1 MASSRAH
8 HLYRRRCDRERSLPR
23 DSGGRLA
30 MAARRGSVPPR
41 GSGWRPTAARRGPR
55 PPAPTPAD
63 HVPHAL
69 MTLSSALFDTLDEGE
84 ILSLAMD
91 HVAAA
96 GPYGAE
102 AGYLTVDGALVPS
115 PRNGQVHAL
124 AVDRRVR
131 ELAGEDG
138 PVTVPGRPR
147 ARALGLRGHERLHGY
162 LVVTSRSR
170 PTEAERSLLATL
182 VRHTAAALSAAFAH
196 RRRREDAL
204 ELHRLREERTALQGQ
219 LISVVAELGYERA
232 LHALMAD
239 VAASDGGG
247 GEEAITRALHG
258 LTGLPAL
265 VEDRFGRLR
274 SWTGPDRP
282 DPYPEPDPVRQD
294 AMLYAVGRQA
304 GPVRVKDRLVTLVR
318 PHGEIL
324 GVLALVDVQRE
335 ADDHTLRALEDGA
348 ASLAPEL
355 AHLRNLAEVESKLH
369 RELADDLLT
378 GTDEASAYARS
389 EAVGHDLHRR
399 HYVVVVQ
406 WSNRTADGPFAQTV
420 GRAASAVGMHSL
432 LTRRSDH
439 VVLVADDRPHA
450 RALYEALARETGT
463 RSGTIGV
470 SAPCDSLADIPH
482 RYQEAQR
489 ALEVRRHSHE
499 HYGTTFFDELG
510 LYRILG
516 PGNDYR
522 ELETFVHEW
531 LGQLIDYDS
540 RHHTAMVETLSQYF
554 DCGGN
559 YDETAESLAI
569 HRSTLRYRLQRIRDI
584 SGNDLADVEDRLNLQ
599 VATRVWKIVLGEQA
613 GERRR

>member
-1 MASSRAH
+1 MVLSR
-8 HLYRRRCDRERSLPR
+8 
-23 DSGGRLA
+23 
-30 MAARRGSVPPR
+30 
-41 GSGWRPTAARRGPR
+41 
-55 PPAPTPAD
+55 
-63 HVPHAL
+63 
-69 MTLSSALFDTLDEGE
+69 ALFDTVDEGE
-84 ILSLAMD
+84 ILGLAME
-91 HVAAA
+91 HIAAA
-96 GPYGAE
+96 GPYSAE
-102 AGYLTVDGALVPS
+102 AGYLKVDGDLVPS
-115 PRNGQVHAL
+115 PRNGQVHTL

-138 PVTVPGRPR
+138 PVTVPGRPWG
-147 ARALGLRGHERLHGY
+147 RALGLRGLERLHGY

-182 VRHTAAALSAAFAH
+182 VRHTTAALSVAFAH
-196 RRRREDAL
+196 RRQREDAL
-204 ELHRLREERTALQGQ
+204 ELHRLREERTALQGR
-219 LISVVAELGYERA
+219 LISVVAELGYQRA
-232 LHALMAD
+232 VHALMAD
-239 VAASDGGG
+239 VAASGG

-274 SWTGPDRP
+274 SWTGPNRP

-294 AMLYAVGRQA
+294 EMLHAVARQA
-304 GPVRVKDRLVTLVR
+304 GPVRIRDRLVTLVR

-324 GVLALVDVQRE
+324 GVLALVDVRGE
-335 ADDHTLRALEDGA
+335 ADEHIMLALEHAA

-355 AHLRNLAEVESKLH
+355 AHLRNLAEVELRLH
-369 RELADDLLT
+369 RELVDDLLA

-389 EAVGHDLHRR
+389 EAVGHDLHRS

-406 WSNRTADGPFAQTV
+406 WSNRIADGSFAQTV
-420 GRAASAVGMHSL
+420 GRAASAVGMRSL

-470 SAPCDSLADIPH
+470 SAPCDSLDDIPH

-489 ALEVRRHSHE
+489 ALEVRRHSRE

-569 HRSTLRYRLQRIRDI
+569 HRSTLRYRLQRIRNI
-584 SGNDLADVEDRLNLQ
+584 SGNDLANVEDRLNLQ
-599 VATRVWKIVLGEQA
+599 VATRVWKIVLGEH
-613 GERRR
+613 G

>member
-8 HLYRRRCDRERSLPR
+8 NLYRRRCDRESSLPR
-23 DSGGRLA
+23 GSGGRLL
-30 MAARRGSVPPR
+30 MAARRGSLAPR
-41 GSGWRPTAARRGPR
+41 GSGWRPTAPRRGPR
-55 PPAPTPAD
+55 PPAPTP
-63 HVPHAL
+63 VGHASRDL
-69 MTLSSALFDTLDEGE
+69 TVLSRALFDSLDESE

-91 HVAAA
+91 HIAAA
-96 GPYGAE
+96 GPYRAE
-102 AGYLTVDGALVPS
+102 AGYLEVDGALVPS
-115 PRNGQVHAL
+115 PKNGQAHAV

-147 ARALGLRGHERLHGY
+147 GRAMGLRGLEGLHGY
-162 LVVTSRSR
+162 LVVSSPSR
-170 PTEAERSLLATL
+170 PTEVERTELATL
-182 VRHTAAALSAAFAH
+182 VRHTGAALSVAFAH
-196 RRRREDAL
+196 HRRREDAL

-219 LISVVAELGYERA
+219 LISVVAEMGYQRSV
-232 LHALMAD
+232 HALMAD
-239 VAASDGGG
+239 VAASGG
-247 GEEAITRALHG
+247 GEEAVTRVLHG

-282 DPYPEPDPVRQD
+282 DPYPEPDPVRQHE
-294 AMLYAVGRQA
+294 MLYAVGRQA
-304 GPVRVKDRLVTLVR
+304 RPVRVKDRLVILVR
-318 PHGEIL
+318 PRGQIL
-324 GVLALVDVQRE
+324 GVLALVDVRGE
-335 ADDHTLRALEDGA
+335 ADEHTLRALEDGA

-355 AHLRNLAEVESKLH
+355 AHQRGLAEAESRLH
-369 RELADDLLT
+369 RELADDLLA

-420 GRAASAVGMHSL
+420 GRAASAVGMHAL

-450 RALYEALARETGT
+450 RALYEALVRETGT

-470 SAPCDSLADIPH
+470 SAPCDSLDDIPH

-489 ALEVRRHSHE
+489 ALEVRRHSRE

-540 RHHTAMVETLSQYF
+540 RQHTAMVETLSHYF

-584 SGNDLADVEDRLNLQ
+584 SGNDLANVEDRLNLQ
-599 VATRVWKIVLGEQA
+599 VATRVWKIVLGERA
-613 GERRR
+613 GERRP

>member
-8 HLYRRRCDRERSLPR
+8 NLYCRRCDRESRLP
-23 DSGGRLA
+23 
-30 MAARRGSVPPR
+30 P
-41 GSGWRPTAARRGPR
+41 GSGRRIPMAARRGPR

-63 HVPHAL
+63 RVPHAL
-69 MTLSSALFDTLDEGE
+69 TVLSGALFDTLDEGE

-91 HVAAA
+91 HIDAA

-102 AGYLTVDGALVPS
+102 AGYLKVDGDLVPS
-115 PRNGQVHAL
+115 PRNGQVHAM

-138 PVTVPGRPR
+138 PVTVPGWPWG
-147 ARALGLRGHERLHGY
+147 RALGLRGIERLHGY
-162 LVVTSRSR
+162 LVVTSPSL

-182 VRHTAAALSAAFAH
+182 VRHTAAALSVAFAH
-196 RRRREDAL
+196 RRQCEDAL
-204 ELHRLREERTALQGQ
+204 ELHRLREERTALQGR
-219 LISVVAELGYERA
+219 LISVVAELGYEQA
-232 LHALMAD
+232 VHALMAD
-239 VAASDGGG
+239 VAASGG
-247 GEEAITRALHG
+247 GEEATTRALHA

-274 SWTGPDRP
+274 SWTGPGRP

-294 AMLYAVGRQA
+294 EMLHAVASRA

-324 GVLALVDVQRE
+324 GVLALVDVRGE
-335 ADDHTLRALEDGA
+335 ADQHTLRALEDGA
-348 ASLAPEL
+348 AWLAPEL
-355 AHLRNLAEVESKLH
+355 AHLRNLAEVESRLH
-369 RELADDLLT
+369 RELADDLLA

-406 WSNRTADGPFAQTV
+406 WSNRTADGSFAQTV
-420 GRAASAVGMHSL
+420 GRAASAVGMHAL

-439 VVLVADDRPHA
+439 VVLVTDDRPHA

-470 SAPCDSLADIPH
+470 SAPCDSLDDIPQ

-489 ALEVRRHSHE
+489 ALEVRRHSRGE

-569 HRSTLRYRLQRIRDI
+569 HRSTLRYRLQRIRSI

-613 GERRR
+613 GERHR

>member
-1 MASSRAH
+1 MAGSRAH
-8 HLYRRRCDRERSLPR
+8 NLYCRRCDRESRLPPG
-23 DSGGRLA
+23 SGRRIP
-30 MAARRGSVPPR
+30 MAARRE
-41 GSGWRPTAARRGPR
+41 PR

-63 HVPHAL
+63 RVPHAL
-69 MTLSSALFDTLDEGE
+69 TVLSGALFDTLDEGE

-91 HVAAA
+91 HIDAS
-96 GPYGAE
+96 GPYSAE
-102 AGYLTVDGALVPS
+102 AGYLKMDGDLVPS
-115 PRNGQVHAL
+115 PRNGQVHAV

-138 PVTVPGRPR
+138 PVTVPGWPWG
-147 ARALGLRGHERLHGY
+147 RALGLRGIERLHGY
-162 LVVTSRSR
+162 LVVTSPSL

-182 VRHTAAALSAAFAH
+182 VRHTAAALSVAFAH
-196 RRRREDAL
+196 RRQREDAL
-204 ELHRLREERTALQGQ
+204 ELHRLREERTALQGR
-219 LISVVAELGYERA
+219 LISVVAELGYEQA
-232 LHALMAD
+232 VHALMAD
-239 VAASDGGG
+239 VAASGG
-247 GEEAITRALHG
+247 GEEATTRALHA

-274 SWTGPDRP
+274 SWTGPGRP

-294 AMLYAVGRQA
+294 EMLHAVARRA

-324 GVLALVDVQRE
+324 GVLALVDVRGE
-335 ADDHTLRALEDGA
+335 ADEHTLRALEDGA
-348 ASLAPEL
+348 AWLAPEL
-355 AHLRNLAEVESKLH
+355 AHLRNLAEVESRLH
-369 RELADDLLT
+369 RELADDLLA
-378 GTDEASAYARS
+378 GTDEPSAYARS

-406 WSNRTADGPFAQTV
+406 WSNRTADGSFAQTV
-420 GRAASAVGMHSL
+420 GRAASAVGMHAL

-439 VVLVADDRPHA
+439 VVLVTDDRPHA

-470 SAPCDSLADIPH
+470 SAPCDSLDDIPQ

-489 ALEVRRHSHE
+489 ALEVRRHSRGE

-522 ELETFVHEW
+522 ELETFVHDW